1 MNNHKE
7 LKQNSIFA
15 RWISGILSNR
25 KAFTGCCIIVFFT
38 TISILLPSFI
48 QSPTEFLGTPL
59 SPPSSEYFFE
69 QTAKARMYL
78 LRRYVEQGKLY
89 SLVLVQE
96 FLLCV

>member
-38 TISILLPSFI
+38 TISILLPSYI

-59 SPPSSEYFFE
+59 SPPSSEYFFD
-69 QTAKARMYL
+69 K
-78 LRRYVEQGKLY
+78 
-89 SLVLVQE
+89 SL
-96 FLLCV
+96 